1 MRILFVENH
10 AVFADVAIKHLLG
23 EHQVNV
29 VSRMTDAWAR
39 LCEDVF
45 DVVLVDYDLEDG
57 KGDELVW
64 KIRRESL
71 AIKVVAVSSH
81 EAGNK
86 ALRAAGADAVCG
98 KLEFEQIEDVLG
110 SLQG

>member
-10 AVFADVAIKHLLG
+10 AVFADVVTKHLLG

-57 KGDELVW
+57 KGDELVG
-64 KIRRESL
+64 KIRRQSL